1 MVENIS
7 SAIELAIKNSIIS
20 LCKWVVG
27 GIVASSY
34 WVCLFIC
41 MISLLFYISGNKKAG
56 RYASTSLV
64 AFIIIQALGR
74 IFI

>member
-27 GIVASSY
+27 GDGGGGY
-34 WVCLFIC
+34 
-41 MISLLFYISGNKKAG
+41 
-56 RYASTSLV
+56 
-64 AFIIIQALGR
+64 
-74 IFI
+74 